1 MFYQVNR
8 SSLRPVWQAASILSL
23 FAIVACG
30 PQVRTVEEPESRR
43 EICSGNVSV
52 LRSDQVM
59 IRYRH
64 DIDLMGKV
72 EQLAGDYCGNINKS
86 SSIGRQACEYSC
98 CITAFQ
104 CR

>member
-1 MFYQVNR
+1 MFNPINR
-8 SSLRPVWQAASILSL
+8 SYLRPVWQVASILSL
-23 FAIVACG
+23 FVVIACG

-43 EICSGNVSV
+43 EICSGNVAV

-64 DIDLMGKV
+64 DVDLMAKV
-72 EQLAGDYCGNINKS
+72 EQSAADYCGNINKS
-86 SSIGRQACEYSC
+86 ASIGRQACEYSC

>member
-1 MFYQVNR
+1 MFNQINQP
-8 SSLRPVWQAASILSL
+8 SLRLFWQVVSILSL

-30 PQVRTVEEPESRR
+30 PQVRVVEEPESRR

-64 DIDLMGKV
+64 DVDLMSKV
-72 EQLAGDYCGNINKS
+72 EQSAADYCGNINKS
-86 SSIGRQACEYSC
+86 ASIGRQACEYSC